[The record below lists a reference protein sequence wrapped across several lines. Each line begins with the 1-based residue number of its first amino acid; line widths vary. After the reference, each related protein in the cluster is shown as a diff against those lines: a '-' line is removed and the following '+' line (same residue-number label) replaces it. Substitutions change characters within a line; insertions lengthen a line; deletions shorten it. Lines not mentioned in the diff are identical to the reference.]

1 MELTKINGNTYYI
14 KAPTNIGVYSYK
26 NKNCLLVDTGI
37 NNSAARKIEE
47 VLKENNLHVKY
58 IVNTHSHTDHCGGNT
73 YFKNNYTGCIVY
85 ASEKEKLY
93 MENMEL
99 RPNMLYTSTTPKNLA
114 SDCKDLIVDY
124 TLAEGNTKI
133 NDDKFEVIELKGHSP
148 QGIALLTS
156 DRVCF
161 LGDAIYS
168 ESILNK
174 YSFPYLF
181 DVGSTLDSLEKIRNI
196 DADYFLISHAEDVVL
211 KEDVE
216 ALVDKNIDNIN
227 NYCDQI
233 IELLEK
239 PLTKEELMENITILN
254 DLDIDFNQYHIN
266 YSSMSAFLAYLYNK
280 GKLNNSVEN
289 GKLYYYAVN

>member
-181 DVGSTLDSLEKIRNI
+181 DVGSTLDSLEKIMNI
-196 DADYFLISHAEDVVL
+196 DADYFVISHAEDIVL
-211 KEDVE
+211 KEDLE

-227 NYCDQI
+227 NYCEQI

-280 GKLNNSVEN
+280 GKLNHSVEN
-289 GKLYYYAVN
+289 GRLYYYSS

>member
-1 MELTKINGNTYYI
+1 
-14 KAPTNIGVYSYK
+14 
-26 NKNCLLVDTGI
+26 
-37 NNSAARKIEE
+37 
-47 VLKENNLHVKY
+47 
-58 IVNTHSHTDHCGGNT
+58 
-73 YFKNNYTGCIVY
+73 VY

>member
-47 VLKENNLHVKY
+47 VLKDNNLHVKY

-99 RPNMLYTSTTPKNLA
+99 RPNMLYTSTTPKNLS

-133 NDDKFEVIELKGHSP
+133 NDDKFEVIELRGHSP

-181 DVGSTLDSLEKIRNI
+181 DIGSTLDSLEKIRNI
-196 DADYFLISHAEDVVL
+196 DSDYFVISHAEDIVL
-211 KEDVE
+211 KEDLE
-216 ALVDKNIDNIN
+216 ALVNKNIDNIN
-227 NYCDQI
+227 NYCQQI

-280 GKLNNSVEN
+280 GKLNHSVEN
-289 GKLYYYAVN
+289 GKLYYYSN